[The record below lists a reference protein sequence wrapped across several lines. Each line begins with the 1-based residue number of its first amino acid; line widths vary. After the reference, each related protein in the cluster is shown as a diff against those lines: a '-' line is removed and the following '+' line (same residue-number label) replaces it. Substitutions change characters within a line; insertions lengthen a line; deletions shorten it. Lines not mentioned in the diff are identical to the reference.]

1 MEIQGI
7 IINVLEPQKFNTQK
21 GEMVKYGFVLET
33 KTTYPKKIHFQVY
46 GEERWKNMNITQG
59 SLANV
64 SFDLSS
70 REWNGKWYTQCEAWR
85 VVTQVQ
91 ETQSQ
96 NTSSQVKENTAHQS
110 TTNSIDSDLPF

>member
-1 MEIQGI
+1 MEVQGI
-7 IINVLEPQKFNTQK
+7 VISVLEPQKFNTQK

-59 SLANV
+59 KDATV

-91 ETQSQ
+91 EPQSQ
-96 NTSSQVKENTAHQS
+96 NISPQVKENTAPQPQ
-110 TTNSIDSDLPF
+110 TTTVDSDLPF